1 MKPSKPNT
9 AKRNRNERKEESRV
23 YKEVSKEEWFKSAKE
38 KDDAEEE
45 SDEEL
50 LEDSDDSGSDDGGE
64 LPEKPDLE
72 TVRKWVQRYDPA
84 EEEESED
91 ETHNTIGKVPLQWYS
106 EYPHIGYNL
115 EGEKILKKERKD
127 QIQEFIDRDDDPNY
141 W

>member
-50 LEDSDDSGSDDGGE
+50 LEDSDDSSDDGGE
-64 LPEKPDLE
+64 LPKPDLE
-72 TVRKWVQRYDPA
+72 TVRKWVQRYDPV